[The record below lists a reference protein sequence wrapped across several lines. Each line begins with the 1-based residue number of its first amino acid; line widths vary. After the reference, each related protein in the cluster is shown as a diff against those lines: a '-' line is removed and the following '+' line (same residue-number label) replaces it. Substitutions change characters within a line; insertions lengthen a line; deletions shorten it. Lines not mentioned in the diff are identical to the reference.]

1 MSRSRQFALT
11 VPENEV
17 ETLMQKIRGSGMST
31 SRYLRL
37 AALGAEIKQKVPA
50 DVPMLINEVR
60 KAETA
65 LDRLLK
71 LAEKEEGTAD
81 KEKTEEVLERLL
93 QAEQLIREAYTNKWL

>member
-37 AALGAEIKQKVPA
+37 AALGAEIKQTVPA

-71 LAEKEEGTAD
+71 LAEKEGTAD

-93 QAEQLIREAYTNKWL
+93 RAEQLIREAYTNKWL